1 MSDTAVVADTSPLIG
16 LARIELLPVLSQLFT
31 TVYAPAAVVAEAT
44 RDADRPGA
52 AAIQQALRDG
62 ALVARNVEP
71 TPELNALTAVLDA
84 GEAEALLLAEH
95 LELPVLIDERRGRG
109 VAKAIGL
116 EVIGTGALLIAAKKR
131 GLITLVAPY
140 LDRLQESGYR
150 LSDTLIS
157 AILQRCGEA

>member
-1 MSDTAVVADTSPLIG
+1 LSDAAVVADTSPLIG

-62 ALVARNVEP
+62 ALIARDVEP
-71 TPELNALTAVLDA
+71 TPELNALTAVLDE
-84 GEAEALLLAEH
+84 GEAEALLLAQQ
-95 LELPVLIDERRGRG
+95 LGFPVLIDERKGRG
-109 VAKAIGL
+109 VAKAMGL
-116 EVIGTGALLIAAKKR
+116 TVIGTGAVLIAAKNR
-131 GLITLVAPY
+131 GLIISVAPY
-140 LDRLQESGYR
+140 LVRLQESGYR
-150 LSDTLIS
+150 LSKALIS

>member
-1 MSDTAVVADTSPLIG
+1 MGDAAVVADTSPLIG
-16 LARIELLPVLSQLFT
+16 LARVGLLPVLSQLFT
-31 TVYAPAAVVAEAT
+31 TVYASAAVVAEAT
-44 RDADRPGA
+44 RDADRPRA

-62 ALVARNVEP
+62 ALVARNVEH

-116 EVIGTGALLIAAKKR
+116 EVIGTGAVLIASKNR
-131 GLITLVAPY
+131 GLITSVAPY

-150 LSDTLIS
+150 LSDALIS
-157 AILQRCGEA
+157 AIRQRCGEA

>member
-1 MSDTAVVADTSPLIG
+1 MGDAAVVADTSPLIG
-16 LARIELLPVLSQLFT
+16 LARVGLLPVLSQLFT
-31 TVYAPAAVVAEAT
+31 TVYASAAVVAEAT

-62 ALVARNVEP
+62 ALVARNVEH

>member
-1 MSDTAVVADTSPLIG
+1 MSDAAVVADTSPLIG

-62 ALVARNVEP
+62 ALIARDVEP
-71 TPELNALTAVLDA
+71 TSELNALTAVLDE
-84 GEAEALLLAEH
+84 GEAEALLLAQQ
-95 LELPVLIDERRGRG
+95 LGFPVLIDERKGRG
-109 VAKAIGL
+109 VAKAMGL
-116 EVIGTGALLIAAKKR
+116 TVIGTGAVLIAAKNR
-131 GLITLVAPY
+131 GLITSVAPY
-140 LDRLQESGYR
+140 LVRLQESGYR
-150 LSDTLIS
+150 LSKALIS